1 MATQSLIPKILATSF
16 ILFPFLM
23 DIAAYDG
30 QEISEDPPT
39 KHTVKIFRMKFIP
52 AQLTVKKG
60 DIVEWVNK
68 DFYPHDVT
76 EEKNRAWTSG
86 PFGQNETWSKTIT
99 GDEAYFCDLHKVMK
113 GTITV
118 VE

>member
-1 MATQSLIPKILATSF
+1 MKTLIPKLLMPTLM
-16 ILFPFLM
+16 LFAGLLEVG
-23 DIAAYDG
+23 AYHG
-30 QEISEDPPT
+30 QGMIGDPPT

-52 AQLTVKKG
+52 AHLTVKKG

-76 EEKNRAWTSG
+76 DEKNKAWTSG
-86 PFGQNETWSKTIT
+86 PFGQNGTWSMTVT
-99 GDEAYFCDLHKVMK
+99 EDEAYFCNLHKVMK

-118 VE
+118 E